1 MIGISGSGK
10 STIAKQIAKDN
21 GAVIVES
28 DAYREEEYGDASV
41 QGNHTDL
48 FNRIHED
55 ILSLLREGKNIVFD
69 ATNTS
74 RKHRV
79 ALLNKTNKLDV
90 DKIAISCMTDVETC
104 IAQNKMRERQVPE
117 HVIIRMWKTF
127 NVPVYAEG
135 WDYIQVFYNY
145 NPEKYSVEDYLFR
158 IKDFDQDNPHHS
170 KTLGGHVADVGESL
184 GGYGFVYRLIGLLH
198 DNGKEYTKARKDIR
212 GNDTE
217 MSHYYQHAEVGA
229 YESMF
234 YLKQY
239 VDLDVI
245 SFNDSLFIAGVILYH
260 MRPYQLKSAKSI
272 NKLVNTIG
280 EEMFKAVMLLND
292 ADRKAH

>member
-1 MIGISGSGK
+1 MIGIVASGK
-10 STIAKQIAKDN
+10 STIAKKVALENSAYI
-21 GAVIVES
+21 IES
-28 DAYREEEYGDASV
+28 DEYRERLYGNAST
-41 QGNHTDL
+41 QGNNTEL
-48 FNRIHED
+48 FATIHED
-55 ILSLLREGKNIVFD
+55 IITLLQSGQDVVFD
-69 ATNTS
+69 ATNIS
-74 RKHRV
+74 RKTRV
-79 ALLNKTNKLDV
+79 QLLEKLNKMDV

-117 HVIIRMWKTF
+117 HVIYRMWKTF

-239 VDLDVI
+239 VDRDMI
-245 SFNDSLFIAGVILYH
+245 SFDESLFIAGAILYH

-272 NKLVNTIG
+272 NKLVDTIG